1 MGPTRLFV
9 NINQGITEI
18 REMTIRVLYFAQC
31 SDIVGSREQDVEI
44 DAGSTVQDLVKT
56 LIGRYPRLA
65 GLQRSIML
73 SVNQEYVD
81 RKQTLNDGDEVAL
94 ITPVSGGSG
103 T

>member
-1 MGPTRLFV
+1 MLAGLRGGV
-9 NINQGITEI
+9 Q
-18 REMTIRVLYFAQC
+18 
-31 SDIVGSREQDVEI
+31 IVGLYDAPPPYDVQAPLLSLPHLLGGGAPVVPTGGAYL
-44 DAGSTVQDLVKT
+44 DPDRDRAARWRD
-56 LIGRYPRLA
+56 RLA